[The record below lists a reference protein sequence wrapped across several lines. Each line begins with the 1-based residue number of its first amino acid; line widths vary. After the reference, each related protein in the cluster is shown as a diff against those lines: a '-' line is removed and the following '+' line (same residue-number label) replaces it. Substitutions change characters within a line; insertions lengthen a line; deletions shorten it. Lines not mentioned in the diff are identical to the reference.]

1 MSDST
6 IEDTLKL
13 LETGKG
19 NPDRLK
25 QIIESFQKRSMI
37 SMQDRKYVDALVEQ
51 YLTPRHRQMTNK
63 IKKLDKQ
70 QTDFPRIRKTTESSF
85 KITEVNVTTR
95 DPYIKPSI
103 DRRLSKDIS
112 NSCSKCGSK
121 ILDGC
126 TFCTNCGTQIKSGS
140 SSRKEELASSSRK
153 EELASSSR
161 KEELASSS
169 RKEELASSSRKEE
182 LASREPTIEEKF
194 IEHVEKDR
202 SNTKKSSNVKI
213 TGIIIGVIAVIII
226 GGGVAYVG
234 SSSDLFSSNTEI
246 EERITCQDNIQLVST
261 TKIPNFPSLGK
272 DLDYY
277 QDRYQNEPKYKEWF
291 DKNFPGQTVKQVLV
305 PQLGDKETKVPGFP
319 DPEKDLQHYL
329 DRYDNEPKYKEW
341 FDKNFP
347 GQTVR
352 EAVC

>member
-6 IEDTLKL
+6 IDDALKL

-63 IKKLDKQ
+63 MKQ
-70 QTDFPRIRKTTESSF
+70 SERPQTNFPRIRKGTESSF
-85 KITEVNVTTR
+85 KITEVNVTSGN
-95 DPYIKPSI
+95 PYIKPT
-103 DRRLSKDIS
+103 REKETPRP
-112 NSCSKCGSK
+112 
-121 ILDGC
+121 
-126 TFCTNCGTQIKSGS
+126 
-140 SSRKEELASSSRK
+140 RKEELASK
-153 EELASSSR
+153 EPS
-161 KEELASSS
+161 
-169 RKEELASSSRKEE
+169 
-182 LASREPTIEEKF
+182 IEEKF
-194 IEHVEKDR
+194 IEHIETDHTDK
-202 SNTKKSSNVKI
+202 KKSGKGKLAGI
-213 TGIIIGVIAVIII
+213 TIGIIAIIVI
-226 GGGVAYVG
+226 GGGAAYIG
-234 SSSDLFSSNTEI
+234 GSSDLFSADVEI
-246 EERITCQDNIQLVST
+246 EKRITCQDEVLLVST
-261 TKIPNFPSLGK
+261 TKVPNFPAPGK
-272 DLDYY
+272 DLEYY
-277 QDRYQNEPKYKEWF
+277 QDRYDNEPKYKEWF
-291 DKNFPGQTVKQVLV
+291 DKNFQGYTVEEVLV
-305 PQLGDKETKVPGFP
+305 PQFGDKETVIPDFP